1 MKAGICLL
9 AVLAGTV
16 ASRATLL
23 THSTSGTLFNDTFE
37 GQTPGVA
44 PVGANASPGGNGE
57 TWNAAGAPVT
67 LANPSGPGAYEGN
80 QYAQLDTSGEL
91 LGAEASSFVS
101 SGILTVQFAAY
112 VGSQPAPA
120 GTRVRMRFKIDNDIS
135 YNLTWDTANNDMQDN
150 GGEIGLSFL
159 RDTWQEYT
167 VVYNYNT
174 TGAGMPNDDTVT
186 ITVDGNTSGPRATD
200 LQNTSIDEV
209 DWRLVQTSDIAFYID
224 AIPEPAGLALF
235 GIGATLLA
243 VARRRATRAG

>member
-1 MKAGICLL
+1 M
-9 AVLAGTV
+9 
-16 ASRATLL
+16 
-23 THSTSGTLFNDTFE
+23 
-37 GQTPGVA
+37 
-44 PVGANASPGGNGE
+44 
-57 TWNAAGAPVT
+57 
-67 LANPSGPGAYEGN
+67 
-80 QYAQLDTSGEL
+80 
-91 LGAEASSFVS
+91 
-101 SGILTVQFAAY
+101 QFAAY